1 MQHCMLHN
9 IAPLSHSLY
18 NNYPNYNIEQ
28 VINVPSLSIPLEEAT
43 MNLSGDLAG
52 QIVMKVVNSN
62 GERRHIEEATP
73 F

>member
-1 MQHCMLHN
+1 MQHCMFHN

-18 NNYPNYNIEQ
+18 NNYPIYNIEQ

-52 QIVMKVVNSN
+52 QINSY
-62 GERRHIEEATP
+62 ESSEFKRRVQAH
-73 F
+73 